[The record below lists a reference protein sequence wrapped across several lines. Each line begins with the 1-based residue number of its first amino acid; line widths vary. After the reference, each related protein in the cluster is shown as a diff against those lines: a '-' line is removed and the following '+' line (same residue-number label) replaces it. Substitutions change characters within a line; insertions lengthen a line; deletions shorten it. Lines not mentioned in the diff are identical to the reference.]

1 MATETLTELA
11 RLLHERNT
19 IDEKISEIIHRPMA
33 AGHAGEWIAAQVF
46 DIQVESNA
54 AMAAYD
60 GRFRSGPLAGQTVNV
75 KWYLKHES
83 VLDMTNSDAL
93 NYYLVMTGPLVTA
106 ASIKERTRP
115 WLIEFV
121 YLFDARRL
129 LDELRIGKV
138 KIGIA
143 TSVRRKQWRAA
154 EIYPNSSPSASLFL
168 SGEQKAL
175 LRLFAPPA

>member
-1 MATETLTELA
+1 M
-11 RLLHERNT
+11 
-19 IDEKISEIIHRPMA
+19 
-33 AGHAGEWIAAQVF
+33 
-46 DIQVESNA
+46 
-54 AMAAYD
+54 
-60 GRFRSGPLAGQTVNV
+60 

-93 NYYLVMTGPLVTA
+93 SYYLVLTGPPVTA
-106 ASIKERTRP
+106 ASIKEKTRP

-129 LDELRIGKV
+129 LDDLRASNV
-138 KIGIA
+138 KILIA
-143 TSVRRKQWRAA
+143 TSVRKKQWSAP
-154 EIYPNSSPSASLFL
+154 EIYPNSSPSASLIL